1 MALEDFMDSEVGI
14 AVAATA
20 VVLSPQVRGFLRR
33 GAVYGLAG
41 LMKAGDTLGTAARG
55 VAGEVQQA
63 ANSGAAAVQDTAA
76 EARTTARS
84 SKSGRANKGTAAPE

>member
-1 MALEDFMDSEVGI
+1 MALEDFVDSEVGI

-41 LMKAGDTLGTAARG
+41 LMKAGDERRTRS
-55 VAGEVQQA
+55 QA
-63 ANSGAAAVQDTAA
+63 LRNH
-76 EARTTARS
+76 
-84 SKSGRANKGTAAPE
+84 